1 MSASG
6 AIESVAVVLQLTKG
20 FVHGS
25 ANCEDLHPDIQ
36 MFDDCVAH
44 ETIKADLKVAA
55 KASFG
60 FGDVNNCLVFK
71 ALEKE

>member
-6 AIESVAVVLQLTKG
+6 AIESVAAVLQLAKG

-25 ANCEDLHPDIQ
+25 ANCVDIHPDIQ
-36 MFDDCVAH
+36 VIDDSVAH
-44 ETIKADLKVAA
+44 ESINTDLKVAA

-60 FGDVNNCLVFK
+60 FGDVNNCLVFR